1 MAFNS
6 ASTLLEWR
14 YKGLPLNHILREGS
28 INQNYMFRFIYY
40 YLLLFYDVRI
50 ALMVF
55 YDYYWIIKIQLYIF
69 ILYLHEK
76 ELPLTPDIDQEDT

>member
-1 MAFNS
+1 
-6 ASTLLEWR
+6 
-14 YKGLPLNHILREGS
+14 
-28 INQNYMFRFIYY
+28 MFRFIYY

-50 ALMVF
+50 APMVF

-69 ILYLHEK
+69 ITYLHEK